1 MKKIFIDGGARIGET
16 VEIILDPREDLK
28 GCDVYFF
35 ECNDSHYDTLNNIKE
50 TNKNYNF
57 IIRTEALW
65 DKEDTMNF
73 YISVDKWGDLGCTL
87 DPTKIEK
94 LDLDNP
100 KQVKTIRFSDFLNQ
114 FSDDD
119 YIIVKLDIE
128 GAEYNVVSD
137 LLSSGAINKIN
148 EIYIEWH
155 DGFFNKNSSQ
165 LKHELSKLDIIVNN
179 NWM

>member
-16 VEIILDPREDLK
+16 IEILLDPREELK

-35 ECNDSHYDTLNNIKE
+35 ECNDNHYDTLINIKE

-57 IIRTEALW
+57 IVRTEALW

-73 YISVDKWGDLGCTL
+73 YMSVDQWGDLGCTL
-87 DPTKIEK
+87 DSTKREK

-137 LLSSGAINKIN
+137 LLSSGAINKVN

-155 DGFFNKNSSQ
+155 DNFFNKDSSQ
-165 LKHELSKLDIIVNN
+165 LKHELSKLGIIVNN